1 MTSSIPVY
9 FLLVDDLEENLLS
22 LDALLRRDGLVLL
35 KAHSGTEAL
44 ELLLKYDVALA
55 LMDVQMPGMDGFELA
70 ELMRGNERTGNVPII
85 FLTAGAAD
93 RKRRFQGYE
102 AGAVDFINKPIE
114 ADILRG
120 KTDVFFQL
128 KRQQNLLAQQR
139 DELRIVAEENA
150 RLLTESRQ
158 YADALK
164 QADQR
169 KDEFL
174 ATLAHELRNPLA
186 PIRNGLQIMRMSP
199 GDDKAADLRDMMDR
213 QLTHLVRLIDDLL
226 DVSRISRGKIELR
239 KENILLQEALKAGIE
254 ASRPLIE
261 ENAHELTVN
270 IDTQELWV
278 DADPTRVAQ
287 IISNLLNNAAK
298 YTPRSGKISLKVEQ
312 KDERAVISVS
322 DNGIG
327 MTKDMIPKIFALFTQ
342 VDSDSIKSQGGLGIG
357 LSLVRNLVE
366 MHAGTV
372 EAQSNGLGEGSTF
385 IVTLP
390 SIAAAQT
397 NDQDDQISID
407 RPETMTIL
415 VVDDNVAS
423 AQTLGWMLEL
433 SNHTIVLAHSGLE
446 GLQKAREIQPDAIL
460 LDIGL
465 PDVNGYDVCRE
476 IRKDP
481 RLSNTLL
488 IAQTGW
494 GQKRD
499 MEIAYEAGFDYHLVK
514 PISLDNLNEI
524 FGANG
529 IRKMQEKKL
538 AR

>member
-1 MTSSIPVY
+1 
-9 FLLVDDLEENLLS
+9 
-22 LDALLRRDGLVLL
+22 
-35 KAHSGTEAL
+35 
-44 ELLLKYDVALA
+44 
-55 LMDVQMPGMDGFELA
+55 
-70 ELMRGNERTGNVPII
+70 
-85 FLTAGAAD
+85 
-93 RKRRFQGYE
+93 
-102 AGAVDFINKPIE
+102 
-114 ADILRG
+114 
-120 KTDVFFQL
+120 
-128 KRQQNLLAQQR
+128 
-139 DELRIVAEENA
+139 
-150 RLLTESRQ
+150 
-158 YADALK
+158 
-164 QADQR
+164 
-169 KDEFL
+169 
-174 ATLAHELRNPLA
+174 
-186 PIRNGLQIMRMSP
+186 
-199 GDDKAADLRDMMDR
+199 
-213 QLTHLVRLIDDLL
+213 
-226 DVSRISRGKIELR
+226 
-239 KENILLQEALKAGIE
+239 
-254 ASRPLIE
+254 
-261 ENAHELTVN
+261 
-270 IDTQELWV
+270 
-278 DADPTRVAQ
+278 
-287 IISNLLNNAAK
+287 
-298 YTPRSGKISLKVEQ
+298 
-312 KDERAVISVS
+312 
-322 DNGIG
+322 
-327 MTKDMIPKIFALFTQ
+327 MIPKIFALFTQ